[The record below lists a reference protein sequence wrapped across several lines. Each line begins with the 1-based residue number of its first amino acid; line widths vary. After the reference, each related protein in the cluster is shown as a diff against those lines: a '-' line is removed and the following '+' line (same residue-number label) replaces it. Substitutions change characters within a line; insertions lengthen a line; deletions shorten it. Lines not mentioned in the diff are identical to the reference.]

1 MKRFAIVIEK
11 AGGNFGAYVPD
22 LPGCVTTGDTVDEVK
37 RNIVEAI
44 ELHLHGIR
52 EEREPIPLS
61 ETQVDYVEVPDDPEA
76 WAKGV
81 QPAAHHG
88 AK

>member
-11 AGGNFGAYVPD
+11 SGGNFGAYVPD

-52 EEREPIPLS
+52 EERESIPVS
-61 ETQVDYVEVPDDPEA
+61 ETQVGYVEVADDPEA

-81 QPAAHHG
+81 VSAAHQG
-88 AK
+88 PK